1 MNSLHSVKQNITGSK
16 KTVCYKLTKMLQI
29 FSRNKELFFE
39 YYGVIKYGQGD
50 QNQRARK
57 AL

>member
-16 KTVCYKLTKMLQI
+16 KSVCYKLTKMLQI
-29 FSRNKELFFE
+29 FSRNKESFFE

-50 QNQRARK
+50 QIQ
-57 AL
+57 